1 LPGVAVLPV
10 RTGVLAMRRQED
22 EAAPGEEGG
31 VGETAAVSLLSPAEY
46 TTPVRHLTFA
56 LDPNETYCPRC
67 LRVVITSDHGSRCLA
82 RRGKP

>member
-1 LPGVAVLPV
+1 MCRNANALV
-10 RTGVLAMRRQED
+10 QEG
-22 EAAPGEEGG
+22 AAS
-31 VGETAAVSLLSPAEY
+31 ETSAGSRLSLAEY